1 MDGDRDR
8 ISLGMKDSDLSDDT
22 HIQTPLD
29 QMSDDASEENFIL
42 KGEHI
47 MSDEASG
54 KTLVL
59 SEAEPRAS
67 VLSKVE
73 SRASVLPLEV
83 TLDDAEN
90 SPVSI
95 NADGQRLEH
104 VDKID
109 TMDQKNKLAKKKAKK
124 ERYYYPSQSLIS
136 FNLICSFRSFK
147 YS

>member
-42 KGEHI
+42 EDEHI
-47 MSDEASG
+47 MSGDAPG
-54 KTLVL
+54 KAPTL
-59 SEAEPRAS
+59 SEVEARAS

-90 SPVSI
+90 SSGSI
-95 NADGQRLEH
+95 NADGQRLED
-104 VDKID
+104 VDKIN
-109 TMDQKNKLAKKKAKK
+109 TMDQRNKLARKKAKK
-124 ERYYYPSQSLIS
+124 ERYCHLPQSLIS
-136 FNLICSFRSFK
+136 FN
-147 YS
+147 

>member
-1 MDGDRDR
+1 MDGDRVR

-22 HIQTPLD
+22 HIHTPLD

-42 KGEHI
+42 EGEHI
-47 MSDEASG
+47 MSDDASG
-54 KTLVL
+54 KAPVL
-59 SEAEPRAS
+59 SEVEPRAL

-90 SPVSI
+90 SPVSS

-109 TMDQKNKLAKKKAKK
+109 TMDQSNKLAKKKAKK
-124 ERYYYPSQSLIS
+124 ERYYYRPQSLIN
-136 FNLICSFRSFK
+136 FNWMCSFRSF
-147 YS
+147 